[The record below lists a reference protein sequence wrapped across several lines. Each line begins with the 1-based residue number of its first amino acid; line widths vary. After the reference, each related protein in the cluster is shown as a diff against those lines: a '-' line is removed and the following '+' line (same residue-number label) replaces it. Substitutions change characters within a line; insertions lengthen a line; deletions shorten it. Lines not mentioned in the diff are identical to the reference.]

1 MGMPKDKTKGD
12 KKTEEKKRKKEKRFA
27 FELGRSKIFQLP
39 MTVYIAVYI
48 LNTLMK
54 LLFIPMDMEA
64 HPQKKLHASLFGKS
78 KRYNR
83 LIEEQSST
91 YL

>member
-1 MGMPKDKTKGD
+1 
-12 KKTEEKKRKKEKRFA
+12 
-27 FELGRSKIFQLP
+27 
-39 MTVYIAVYI
+39 MTVYIAAYI